1 MITAVVFDMDGV
13 LFDTE
18 RLCQTCWLKLA
29 EEDDIPHMPEVYA
42 LCIGVNAQTTE
53 RIVYENYG
61 KDFPYEEY
69 CRRTSAMYNQYIEEN
84 GVPVKNGV
92 RETLAALSAAGLKIA
107 VASSTRREK
116 VLRHLEN
123 AEIAQYFEAVI
134 GGDTVTHSKPH
145 PEIFLTACEALGV
158 EPEKAIAVE
167 DSHNGIRAAHA
178 AGMAPVMV
186 PDLLPVTEE
195 MRKLSAYVAEDM
207 NDACAWMLAAAG
219 KERDK

>member
-18 RLCQTCWLKLA
+18 RLCRDCWYEVAK
-29 EEDDIPHMPEVYA
+29 EDGIPNMPDVYA

-69 CRRTSAMYNQYIEEN
+69 CKRTSAMYNSYIEEN
-84 GVPVKNGV
+84 GVPVKDGV
-92 RETLAALSAAGLKIA
+92 RETLQKLAEAGLRIA

-123 AEIAQYFEAVI
+123 AGIAQYFTAVV

-145 PEIFLTACEALGV
+145 PEIFLKACEALGV
-158 EPEKAIAVE
+158 APEEAIAVE
-167 DSHNGIRAAHA
+167 DSHNGIRSAHA
-178 AGMAPVMV
+178 AGMTPVMV

-195 MRKLSAYVAEDM
+195 MRGLASYVAEDM
-207 NDACAWMLAAAG
+207 NDACRWMLAAAR
-219 KERDK
+219 KE

>member
-29 EEDDIPHMPEVYA
+29 EEDDIPNMLEVYA

-123 AEIAQYFEAVI
+123 AGIAQYFEAVI

-158 EPEKAIAVE
+158 APERAIAVE

>member
-1 MITAVVFDMDGV
+1 MISAVVFDMDGV

-18 RLCQTCWLKLA
+18 RLCQLCWLKLA
-29 EEDDIPHMPEVYA
+29 EEDGIPRMPEVYA

-69 CRRTSAMYNQYIEEN
+69 CRRTSAMYNRYIEEN
-84 GVPVKNGV
+84 GVPVKDGV
-92 RETLAALSAAGLKIA
+92 RETLAALSAAGLRIA

-116 VLRHLEN
+116 VLRQLDN
-123 AEIAQYFEAVI
+123 AGIRQYFEAVV

-158 EPEKAIAVE
+158 APESAIAVE

-178 AGMAPVMV
+178 AGMIPVMV
-186 PDLLPVTEE
+186 PDLLPATEE
-195 MRKLSAYVAEDM
+195 MRELSAYVAENM
-207 NDACAWMLAAAG
+207 NDARDWMLAAV
-219 KERDK
+219 RTR